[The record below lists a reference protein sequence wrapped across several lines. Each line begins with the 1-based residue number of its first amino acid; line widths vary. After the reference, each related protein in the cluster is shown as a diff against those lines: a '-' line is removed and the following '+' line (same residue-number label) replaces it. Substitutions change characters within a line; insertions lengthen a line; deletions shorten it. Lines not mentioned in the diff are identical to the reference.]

1 MKDWSGL
8 STATVPVLCGWVALG
23 QNLPSEGRKDVRTVH
38 ASPYHTMQ
46 FLMQFFSG
54 VRGTNTAE
62 GAHSGEYRESC
73 MPAMSSVGAHL
84 RRRAAT

>member
-46 FLMQFFSG
+46 FLMHFSLAFEAPTQ
-54 VRGTNTAE
+54 R
-62 GAHSGEYRESC
+62 RERTVESTE
-73 MPAMSSVGAHL
+73 S
-84 RRRAAT
+84 RACQP